1 MSPSS
6 PNVLSLFRI
15 GTRSLRESV
24 IARADPAA
32 QGAGFAA
39 SLERRA
45 DTSEQAGVRQKAD
58 KRRDDQDQRSE
69 DRLNAEDAD
78 DAQTGGAERTT
89 GVDEAGKLVA
99 KAGQAANPL
108 TPDASPGVD
117 SQAAPGVTPPDPSD
131 LAREL
136 AVTSVAA
143 QAKTGPVTAQ
153 ILTELSLQGQA
164 VGRFA
169 LVSPK
174 FKPGAVSS
182 AASDPSTGQPVP
194 SAAIG
199 PTASAETSAAPQPGA
214 TPTDTGVLA
223 PAAQRPASGAPAPS
237 AVAPLDPAPRASP
250 AKPDV
255 RPEPASRLVDRPTD
269 ASAAQPGGQSR
280 QEGSSR
286 QDQSGRQ
293 SEASVRGLDA
303 LLGRPAS
310 KARATQAADPSA
322 NRALA
327 AQLERGV
334 SAALSS
340 RDGVVT
346 LRLSPEQ
353 LGPLKVRVS
362 VDKGAVKAAF
372 EASSPQAKQAVEQ
385 SIPSLKEALAAKGL
399 TVERIEV
406 TLAQPLPQRELG
418 LSAQASF
425 EQPPAGLGNASVGD
439 QSSPHRGRDGSS
451 DDRPSSDRASNA
463 SEQIA
468 LDLSPIEQTG
478 FRYITTPD
486 GRLGVVALA

>member
-24 IARADPAA
+24 IARADPAV

-45 DTSEQAGVRQKAD
+45 DTSEQAGDRLKAE

-69 DRLNAEDAD
+69 DRLSAEDAE
-78 DAQTGGAERTT
+78 DAQTEGAERTT
-89 GVDEAGKLVA
+89 GASEAGDSVVGD
-99 KAGQAANPL
+99 GQIANTL
-108 TPDASPGVD
+108 TPEASSGVD
-117 SQAAPGVTPPDPSD
+117 SGAAAGFASPDPSD

-169 LVSPK
+169 FVSPK

-182 AASDPSTGQPVP
+182 AAPEPSTGQPAPPAAVGP
-194 SAAIG
+194 TPPAEKSAATLLGTI
-199 PTASAETSAAPQPGA
+199 QV
-214 TPTDTGVLA
+214 DTGVPA
-223 PAAQRPASGAPAPS
+223 PAAQRPASGPAAPS
-237 AVAPLDPAPRASP
+237 AAAPLDPASRAAP
-250 AKPDV
+250 AKPDIQ
-255 RPEPASRLVDRPTD
+255 PEPSSRLGGRPSDTP
-269 ASAAQPGGQSR
+269 AAQPGGQSR

-293 SEASVRGLDA
+293 NEASLRGLDA

-310 KARATQAADPSA
+310 KARATPAADPSA

-385 SIPSLKEALAAKGL
+385 SIPTLKDALAAKGL

-418 LSAQASF
+418 LSTQSSL

-439 QSSPHRGRDGSS
+439 QSSPHRGRHGSS
-451 DDRPSSDRASNA
+451 GDRPPSDRAFSA
-463 SEQIA
+463 PEQIA